1 MERIVLGTPRPHFH
15 KTPAFLLHPGDLDF
29 ILCDGHEVRKVGKKI
44 NCSKRSLWLIGTV
57 LMSKQIQGM
66 ENVKRC
72 PVAELNC
79 LAFLNLKHTE
89 KKKKSPSTNPPPPK
103 PNQSPQ
109 ITCFY
114 STVLD
119 VRFECGQ
126 TLSIYPE
133 FYKYLQSSMPNIFV
147 LSPKEHSQHSKAPF
161 SWMVSV
167 HWQFKGIQASKLGQL
182 KRCLFLNIIISFW
195 VSQIMIQVFRAKPF
209 SREESMLYQEEEKFI
224 LAV

>member
-15 KTPAFLLHPGDLDF
+15 KTPAFLLRPCDWDF

-66 ENVKRC
+66 ENVKKC

-79 LAFLNLKHTE
+79 LAFFNLKQTE
-89 KKKKSPSTNPPPPK
+89 KKKKSPSTSPTP

-147 LSPKEHSQHSKAPF
+147 LSPKEHFQHSKAPF

-195 VSQIMIQVFRAKPF
+195 VSQIMIQVFRAKPC